1 MADTIG
7 DTGPILH
14 LHEIDAVEALA
25 SLRRILIPP
34 LVVAELETFRL
45 TESTLSQAVSPCIL
59 EIVPV
64 DEDEA
69 RRSLHG
75 ASDLQAADLQVLY
88 LARTTAP
95 GLAVL
100 TDDLAL
106 RHHVESAG
114 GAAVG
119 SLGLLIRSYRV
130 GRMSRPR
137 LEELVD
143 RLMTESSL
151 YMSRPFRAYV
161 RSLISGIE

>member
-1 MADTIG
+1 MADAIG

-14 LHEIDAVEALA
+14 LHEIGALEALA
-25 SLRRILIPP
+25 SLRRILIPD
-34 LVVAELETFRL
+34 LVAAELETFRL
-45 TESTLSQAVSPCIL
+45 PEPRLSQAVSPCIIEL
-59 EIVPV
+59 VPV
-64 DEDEA
+64 GVDA
-69 RRSLHG
+69 TRKTLPG

-100 TDDLAL
+100 TDDLTL

-114 GAAVG
+114 GTAVG

-130 GRMSRPR
+130 GQMSRPR